1 MVLKFGA
8 VLIMRC
14 VPPLSQSYRCMGKSG
29 SSSPREKSPERDGER
44 IPRE

>member
-1 MVLKFGA
+1 MVLHFGV
-8 VLIMRC
+8 VLIMHC
-14 VPPLSQSYRCMGKSG
+14 VSSQSYRCLGKSG